1 MRSTCLVPRLTRG
14 VRGVK
19 TAAPMTKLFNKTS
32 EKLKR
37 RQLRTNMTKAE
48 AIIWQK
54 LRCKQLE
61 NCKFRNQYSVEQFVL
76 DFYSPE
82 IKLAI
87 EIDGESHFQEGVAQ
101 YDQERQIFIESAGIN
116 FLRFTNKDVYEN
128 LNGVL
133 ETIAYRIRELRGCS
147 FADRFLP
154 PQPPLARGEQE

>member
-1 MRSTCLVPRLTRG
+1 
-14 VRGVK
+14 
-19 TAAPMTKLFNKTS
+19 MTKLFNKTT

-37 RQLRTNMTKAE
+37 RQLRRNITKAE

-54 LRCKQLE
+54 LRCKQIE

-87 EIDGESHFQEGVAQ
+87 EIDGESHFQEGAAH
-101 YDQERQIFIESAGIN
+101 YDKERQIFIESAGIN
-116 FLRFTNKDVYEN
+116 FLRFTNNQVYEN

-133 ETIAYRIRELRGCS
+133 ETIAQKIRELR
-147 FADRFLP
+147 
-154 PQPPLARGEQE
+154 Q

>member
-1 MRSTCLVPRLTRG
+1 
-14 VRGVK
+14 
-19 TAAPMTKLFNKTS
+19 MTKLFNKTS

-37 RQLRTNMTKAE
+37 RELRSNMTKAE
-48 AIIWQK
+48 AIVWQK
-54 LRCKQLE
+54 LRCKQIE
-61 NCKFRNQYSVEQFVL
+61 NCKFRNQYSVDRFVV

-101 YDQERQIFIESAGIN
+101 YDEQRQIFIESAEIK

-133 ETIAYRIRELRGCS
+133 ETIADEIRELRGCS
-147 FADRFLP
+147 LGDRC
-154 PQPPLARGEQE
+154 

>member
-1 MRSTCLVPRLTRG
+1 
-14 VRGVK
+14 
-19 TAAPMTKLFNKTS
+19 MTKLFNKTS

-37 RQLRTNMTKAE
+37 RELRNNMTKAE
-48 AIIWQK
+48 AIVWQK
-54 LRCKQLE
+54 LRCKQIE
-61 NCKFRNQYSVEQFVL
+61 NCKFRTQYSVDRFVL

-101 YDQERQIFIESAGIN
+101 YDEERQVFIESAGIK

-133 ETIAYRIRELRGCS
+133 ETIADKIRELRECCL
-147 FADRFLP
+147 ADRF
-154 PQPPLARGEQE
+154 

>member
-1 MRSTCLVPRLTRG
+1 
-14 VRGVK
+14 
-19 TAAPMTKLFNKTS
+19 MTQLFNKTT

-37 RQLRTNMTKAE
+37 RQLRRNITKAE

-54 LRCKQLE
+54 LRCKQIE

-87 EIDGESHFQEGVAQ
+87 EIDGESHFQEGAAQ
-101 YDQERQIFIESAGIN
+101 YDNERQIFIESAGIN
-116 FLRFTNKDVYEN
+116 FLRFTNNQVYEN

-133 ETIAYRIRELRGCS
+133 ETIAQKIRELR
-147 FADRFLP
+147 
-154 PQPPLARGEQE
+154 Q

>member
-1 MRSTCLVPRLTRG
+1 
-14 VRGVK
+14 
-19 TAAPMTKLFNKTS
+19 MTKLFNKTS

-37 RQLRTNMTKAE
+37 RELRSNMTKAE
-48 AIIWQK
+48 AIVWQK
-54 LRCKQLE
+54 LRCKQIE
-61 NCKFRNQYSVEQFVL
+61 NCKFRNQYSVDKFVL

-101 YDQERQIFIESAGIN
+101 YDEQRQIFIESAGIK

-133 ETIAYRIRELRGCS
+133 ETIADKIRELRGCS
-147 FADRFLP
+147 LGDRC
-154 PQPPLARGEQE
+154 

>member
-1 MRSTCLVPRLTRG
+1 
-14 VRGVK
+14 
-19 TAAPMTKLFNKTS
+19 MTQLFNKTT

-37 RQLRTNMTKAE
+37 RQLRSNMTKAE

-61 NCKFRNQYSVEQFVL
+61 NCKFRNQYSVDRFVL

-87 EIDGESHFQEGVAQ
+87 EIDGESHFQEGAAH
-101 YDQERQIFIESAGIN
+101 YDNDRQIFIESAGIN
-116 FLRFTNKDVYEN
+116 FLRFTNNQVYEN

-133 ETIAYRIRELRGCS
+133 EIIARKIRELR
-147 FADRFLP
+147 
-154 PQPPLARGEQE
+154 Q

>member
-1 MRSTCLVPRLTRG
+1 
-14 VRGVK
+14 
-19 TAAPMTKLFNKTS
+19 MTQLFNQTS

-37 RQLRTNMTKAE
+37 RELRSKMTKAE
-48 AIIWQK
+48 AIVWQK

-61 NCKFRNQYSVEQFVL
+61 NCKFRNQYSVDRFVL

-101 YDQERQIFIESAGIN
+101 YDQERQIFIESAGIK

-133 ETIAYRIRELRGCS
+133 ETIAYKIRELRECS
-147 FADRFLP
+147 LADRF
-154 PQPPLARGEQE
+154 

>member
-1 MRSTCLVPRLTRG
+1 
-14 VRGVK
+14 
-19 TAAPMTKLFNKTS
+19 MTKLFNKTT

-37 RQLRTNMTKAE
+37 QQLRRNITKAE

-54 LRCKQLE
+54 LRCKQIE

-87 EIDGESHFQEGVAQ
+87 EIDGESHFQEGAAQ
-101 YDQERQIFIESAGIN
+101 YDHERQIFIESAGIN
-116 FLRFTNKDVYEN
+116 FLRFTNNQVYEN

-133 ETIAYRIRELRGCS
+133 EMIAQKIRELR
-147 FADRFLP
+147 
-154 PQPPLARGEQE
+154 Q